1 MDALCFNPRT
11 PCGVRPSSSLVQRT
25 CLMFQ
30 STHSLRSA
38 TPCLFPR
45 TIFSGVSIHA
55 LLAECDGML
64 RMLILNPSGF
74 NPRTPCGVRLG
85 ASSVQRTRLMFQSTH
100 SLRSATVI
108 LACPTH
114 LLDVSI
120 HALLAEC
127 DAMIIDLIL
136 DRRVSIHA
144 LLAECDHLRCRIARR
159 TSSFN
164 PRTPCGVRQ
173 ASPTTLNT
181 CTRFQST
188 HSLRSATSKYTAAC
202 HEYAV
207 SIHALLAEC
216 DLTYL
221 NR

>member
-1 MDALCFNPRT
+1 
-11 PCGVRPSSSLVQRT
+11 
-25 CLMFQ
+25 MFQ

-164 PRTPCGVRQ
+164 PRTPCGVR
-173 ASPTTLNT
+173 LNCNHPPGMT
-181 CTRFQST
+181 PWFQST
-188 HSLRSATSKYTAAC
+188 HSLRSATGLANHFK
-202 HEYAV
+202 HMHPV

-216 DLTYL
+216 D
-221 NR
+221 